1 MAWPDG
7 EGFPKRRELLFGTRL
22 VPCYSERPATLDA
35 MLRAAVAR
43 APGNEAVVDGER
55 RFTYRELDA
64 LVTRA
69 AGALV
74 ARGGGAGDRVAL
86 VLTNRA
92 EFLIALLAA
101 ARIGLVSVPVSAREQ
116 RPGIT
121 GILADCGAK
130 FLIHDAALADR
141 MPEEGAVPSLV
152 LRLSVGGAAGG
163 AEPFENLLCEAE
175 RTLPEVP
182 RNEEDTAVILYT
194 SGTTGKPKGAL
205 LAHVNIIHS
214 AMHFEECWRYRDGER
229 AVLAVPASHVTGLV
243 AVLLAM
249 VRVAGCVILMPAFDA
264 NAFLAL
270 ASRERMTTT
279 VLVPAMYNL
288 VLLRGD
294 VSRHDLTCWRIGGFG
309 GAPMPEATVEAMAE
323 RLPDLH
329 LLNAYGSTECATII
343 SVVPVGRTRDGLDT
357 VGMCVPCGDL
367 RIVGEDGR
375 ECPAGETGEVWIR
388 GPMTIPGYWNREDA
402 TRAGFVDGYW
412 RSGDLG
418 ALDARGWLRLF
429 DRKGD
434 VINRGGYKIY
444 SVELENALARHP
456 DVVEVAAVAHPDPV
470 LGEKIHVF
478 VTTAS
483 AALTAEDVRVFCR
496 AALAEYKVPDHV
508 TLLREALPRNANG
521 KVTKRVLRDRVMG
534 RVAGA

>member
-22 VPCYSERPATLDA
+22 VPCYRERPATLDA
-35 MLRAAVAR
+35 MVRAAVER
-43 APGNEAVVDGER
+43 APGSEAVVDGER

-64 LVTRA
+64 LVARI

-74 ARGGGAGDRVAL
+74 ARGGVAGDRVAL

-121 GILADCGAK
+121 GILADCDAK

-152 LRLSVGGAAGG
+152 LRLSVGGAVAG
-163 AEPFENLLCEAE
+163 AEPFEDLLSEAE
-175 RTLPEVP
+175 RPLPEVP
-182 RNEEDTAVILYT
+182 RSEEDTAVILYT

-294 VSRHDLTCWRIGGFG
+294 VSRHDLSRWRVGGFG

-483 AALTAEDVRVFCR
+483 AALTAENVRVFCR